1 VRNLPLYK
9 GMRAVLTDNK
19 SVKDDF
25 VNGCVGVIEDVYV
38 QGGCVKLV
46 FFRPDSYSAS
56 KPPLRVVPKEE
67 TVNGIKTVGTAKR
80 LQFPIIPAHC
90 VTVHRVQGSTMTGS
104 VHVLLNREFFAP
116 GQAYVALTRV
126 TTLRQLHFW
135 CLNMDAFVAHP
146 GVEKQ
151 YFLLRQP
158 GRVLT
163 QAVIDAS
170 PPQVRAKLPPM
181 SKVLA
186 LQKRG
191 RAREPAVPQVSGGA
205 GPSGAGPSGAGPSS

>member
-1 VRNLPLYK
+1 MARCKRPRQPAAQLSHPSSSPPAQVRNLPLYK

-38 QGGCVKLV
+38 QDGCVKLV

-104 VHVLLNREFFAP
+104 VHVLLN
-116 GQAYVALTRV
+116 T
-126 TTLRQLHFW
+126 
-135 CLNMDAFVAHP
+135 
-146 GVEKQ
+146 
-151 YFLLRQP
+151 
-158 GRVLT
+158 
-163 QAVIDAS
+163 AS
-170 PPQVRAKLPPM
+170 SSR
-181 SKVLA
+181 
-186 LQKRG
+186 
-191 RAREPAVPQVSGGA
+191 RARRMSL
-205 GPSGAGPSGAGPSS
+205 